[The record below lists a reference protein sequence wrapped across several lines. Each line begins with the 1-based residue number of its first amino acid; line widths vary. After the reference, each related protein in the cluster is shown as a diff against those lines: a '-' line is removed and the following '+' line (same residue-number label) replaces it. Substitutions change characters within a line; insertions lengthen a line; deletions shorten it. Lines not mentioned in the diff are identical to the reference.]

1 MHTINWYP
9 GHMAKARRML
19 EDNLKLVDM
28 IIEIV
33 DARAPMACRNPDF
46 EALFKNKLRVV
57 VLNKSDLSSKTQNRA
72 WISYFAKQGI
82 TAAEFI
88 STQPSTRKR
97 AIELIEKTG
106 EETVRRYR
114 EKGIKKTL
122 RAMVVGVPNVGK
134 STLLSRVTN
143 ARPKIANYHFTT
155 LNPNLGVVDLE
166 GTGGFVIA
174 DIPGLIEGAS
184 EGVGLGH
191 EFLRHIERT
200 KVIIHIVDA
209 AGTEGRDPIQD
220 IYAINKELEAYNPEI
235 AARPQVIAANKIDAI
250 YTEDG
255 SDPVEAI
262 RAEFEPKGI
271 KVFPMSAVTGQ
282 GVKELLY
289 EVNEMLQGI
298 GEETTV
304 FAQEYFPDSMTGSVD
319 DAYTVTYDE
328 EEDEYVVEGPKI
340 EKMLGYT
347 NLDSEKGF
355 TFFQNFLKD
364 AGILEELESLGIQ
377 EGDTVRM
384 YGLSFDYYK

>member
-134 STLLSRVTN
+134 STFINRIAGAARSAGRRSSGRYAVKAMGQSFGLSR
-143 ARPKIANYHFTT
+143 
-155 LNPNLGVVDLE
+155 
-166 GTGGFVIA
+166 
-174 DIPGLIEGAS
+174 AS
-184 EGVGLGH
+184 
-191 EFLRHIERT
+191 
-200 KVIIHIVDA
+200 
-209 AGTEGRDPIQD
+209 
-220 IYAINKELEAYNPEI
+220 
-235 AARPQVIAANKIDAI
+235 
-250 YTEDG
+250 
-255 SDPVEAI
+255 
-262 RAEFEPKGI
+262 
-271 KVFPMSAVTGQ
+271 
-282 GVKELLY
+282 
-289 EVNEMLQGI
+289 
-298 GEETTV
+298 
-304 FAQEYFPDSMTGSVD
+304 
-319 DAYTVTYDE
+319 
-328 EEDEYVVEGPKI
+328 
-340 EKMLGYT
+340 
-347 NLDSEKGF
+347 
-355 TFFQNFLKD
+355 
-364 AGILEELESLGIQ
+364 
-377 EGDTVRM
+377 
-384 YGLSFDYYK
+384 